1 MIGFILFERGCMFPT
16 ELELMSFVTQYAH
29 SPATIYIAF
38 FLMMFLSSFGLPV
51 PEEVAI
57 LMMGLA
63 VYIGNNPEAFP
74 PEAHIVLAPLNLYT
88 AMVFSMAAVMV
99 SDSTVYFLGRKF
111 GNSPLLHKIFRKY
124 LGETSL
130 ERCRT
135 MVHKYRYWVPAIF
148 RFTPGLRFP
157 GHLSCGMMGIKPA
170 TFLLSDG
177 LVALLSVPTQVYL
190 FATFGKEI
198 LSVIKTFQK
207 YALII
212 IVTLLAVWL
221 LYRLY
226 KKFFGQKNIENEKAS

>member
-51 PEEVAI
+51 PEEVGI

-63 VYIGNNPEAFP
+63 VYIGNNPDAFP
-74 PEAHIVLAPLNLYT
+74 PEAHITLAPLNLYT
-88 AMVFSMAAVMV
+88 AMFFSMAAVMF

-130 ERCRT
+130 ERCRA